1 MSSKYAGCFLCST
14 LHPQGRTRYYAAGVA
29 AGVAGNATPA
39 PQDQMKSCLVIP
51 RVEAAHVVFWCPAE
65 ECYPVVRGG
74 RGKVGLGHGAL
85 KPSIMVFCGH
95 HQWPSRSAAF
105 GGALRWPSTSANR
118 SSSGR
123 SPSRAAS
130 P

>member
-14 LHPQGRTRYYAAGVA
+14 LHPPGRTRYYA

-105 GGALRWPSTSANR
+105 GGALRWPSTSSKR
-118 SSSGR
+118 SR
-123 SPSRAAS
+123 RPFAAA
-130 P
+130 

>member
-1 MSSKYAGCFLCST
+1 MQRCRRAPRGVERYPAWPAFSELPIRAADVGLRVSSKYAGCFLCST
-14 LHPQGRTRYYAAGVA
+14 LHPPGRTRYYA

-74 RGKVGLGHGAL
+74 RRKVGLGHAAL
-85 KPSIMVFCGH
+85 KPNIMVVCGH
-95 HQWPSRSAAF
+95 HQ
-105 GGALRWPSTSANR
+105 
-118 SSSGR
+118 
-123 SPSRAAS
+123 
-130 P
+130 